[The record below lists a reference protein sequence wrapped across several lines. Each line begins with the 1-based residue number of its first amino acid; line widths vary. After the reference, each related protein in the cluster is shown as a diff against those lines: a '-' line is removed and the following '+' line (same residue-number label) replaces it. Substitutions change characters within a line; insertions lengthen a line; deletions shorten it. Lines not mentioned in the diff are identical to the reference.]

1 MLYNFR
7 KHAKEHIMFKTI
19 TSTELQKN
27 TRGIID
33 WTRTRGE
40 PVIIETYGKPM
51 AAILSYDEY
60 QAYWQYKQARQARFA
75 QLRTAAAAN
84 AAANNLS
91 EAEALAL
98 VDTIRQELFDEQQSG

>member
-1 MLYNFR
+1 MS
-7 KHAKEHIMFKTI
+7 KII

-27 TRGIID
+27 TRAMID

-40 PVIIETYGKPM
+40 PVIVETYGKPM

-60 QAYWQYKQARQARFA
+60 QAYQQYKQARAARFS
-75 QLRTAAAAN
+75 QLRAAAAAN
-84 AAANNLS
+84 AAANELS

-98 VDTIRQELFDEQQSG
+98 VEQERQAWFDEQSPTA

>member
-1 MLYNFR
+1 MS
-7 KHAKEHIMFKTI
+7 KTI

-27 TRGIID
+27 TREVID

-40 PVIIETYGKPM
+40 PVIVETYGKPM

-60 QAYWQYKQARQARFA
+60 QAYRQYKQARSARFA
-75 QLRTAAAAN
+75 QLRAAAAAN
-84 AAANNLS
+84 ELS

-98 VDTIRQELFDEQQSG
+98 VEVTRHEWFDEQ

>member
-1 MLYNFR
+1 MT
-7 KHAKEHIMFKTI
+7 KTI
-19 TSTELQKN
+19 SSTELQKN
-27 TRGIID
+27 TRAMID

-40 PVIIETYGKPM
+40 PVIVETYGKPM

-60 QAYWQYKQARQARFA
+60 QAYQQYKQARATRFA

-84 AAANNLS
+84 AAANELS

-98 VDTIRQELFDEQQSG
+98 VEQERQAWFDEQSSTA